1 MKFDHVALQSK
12 SISESVEWYLERF
25 GGEVVYQ
32 DDTWAEVKVCGLNL
46 AFVTPGQHP
55 SHVAF
60 SLTEEEAEKFPDK
73 SFKLHRDGTRS
84 FYEKDNQGNILEF
97 IVRPNAEES

>member
-1 MKFDHVALQSK
+1 MKFDHVALKSK
-12 SISESVEWYLERF
+12 NIAESVDWYIERF
-25 GGEVVYQ
+25 GGDILYQ
-32 DDTWAEVKVCGLNL
+32 DETWAEIKVCGLTL

-55 SHVAF
+55 AHVAF
-60 SLTEEEAEKFPDK
+60 SLTDDEAAKFPDK

-97 IVRPNAEES
+97 IVRPDVKED